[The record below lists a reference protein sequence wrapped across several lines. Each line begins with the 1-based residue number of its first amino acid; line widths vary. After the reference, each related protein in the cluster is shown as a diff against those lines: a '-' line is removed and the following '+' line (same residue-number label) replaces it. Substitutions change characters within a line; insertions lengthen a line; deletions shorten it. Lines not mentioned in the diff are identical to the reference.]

1 MIARRALLAA
11 GAVLAARRASAG
23 LPIPRGDSLNFR
35 IIRRGSQ
42 IGTHVIGFERDRDVL
57 TVRTAIDVR
66 VTLLSIPLASYKHRG
81 TETWQGTTLIGL
93 AGETDNNG
101 THQWM
106 TARRTGEGLVVVGS
120 AARSYVAPDAAMPV
134 SYWNKR
140 MLNGPVISL
149 EDGVLSSPKVADLR
163 TDSVRL
169 ASGREIPATHYSLS
183 RPVDAD
189 VWYDETDTWA
199 AMMITVVDGSE
210 VRYERL

>member
-1 MIARRALLAA
+1 MIARRSLLAA
-11 GAVLAARRASAG
+11 GAVLVARHATAG
-23 LPIPRGDSLNFR
+23 LPIPRGDSLGFR
-35 IIRRGSQ
+35 IVRRGSQ
-42 IGTHVIGFERDRDVL
+42 IGTHMIGFDRDGDAL

-66 VTLLSIPLASYKHRG
+66 VTLLSIPLARYKHRS
-81 TETWQGTTLIGL
+81 TEYWQGMTLIGL

-101 THQWM
+101 EHQWM
-106 TARRTGEGLVVVGS
+106 NARRTGEGLVVAGS
-120 AARSYVAPDAAMPV
+120 AAKSYVAPEAAMPV

-140 MLNGPVISL
+140 MLDGPVISL
-149 EDGVLSSPKVADLR
+149 ENGVLSSPRVADLR
-163 TDSVRL
+163 SDSVRL

-199 AMMITVVDGSE
+199 AMVMTVIDGSE

>member
-1 MIARRALLAA
+1 MIARRTLLGA
-11 GAVLAARRASAG
+11 GAVLVARRASAG
-23 LPIPRGDSLNFR
+23 LPIPRGDSLGFR
-35 IIRRGSQ
+35 IVRHGGQ
-42 IGTHVIGFERDRDVL
+42 IGTHVIVFDRDGDAL
-57 TVRTAIDVR
+57 TVRSAIDVR
-66 VTLLSIPLASYKHRG
+66 VTLLSIPLASYTHRS
-81 TETWQGTTLIGL
+81 TEVWQGTTLIGL
-93 AGETDNNG
+93 AGKTDNNG
-101 THQWM
+101 EPEWM
-106 TARRTGEGLVVVGS
+106 NARRTGEGLVVAGS
-120 AARSYVAPDAAMPV
+120 ATKSYVAPDSAIPV

-140 MLNGPVISL
+140 MLDGPVISL

-199 AMMITVVDGSE
+199 AMMMTVVDGSE